1 LPAFADILPNVL
13 INISV
18 SGGDDLVADITAHIA
33 WLVAAL
39 QVSLQKEKL
48 TAVVPQMAIASESV
62 NPLNQNLNRK
72 CQLSFKT
79 VEVPSNLGE
88 TNGSCWTGLFTN
100 SILVGGYPIS
110 RRPVPN
116 TGLEISLGAIA
127 GLIGSTQVVQYG
139 SRLLIKG
146 YNTLLVA
153 TAIDKGVLSWHVIT
167 NTETDQRISY
177 FDPRIDKINIGC
189 TDVVSLHDLE
199 GLRHIVGWCSE
210 ATDFCGM

>member
-1 LPAFADILPNVL
+1 LPAFANLLPDVL

-18 SGGDDLVADITAHIA
+18 SGGDDLVADITAQIA
-33 WLVAAL
+33 WLIAAL
-39 QVSLQKEKL
+39 QVSSQKEKL
-48 TAVVPQMAIASESV
+48 SAILPQMAIASESI
-62 NPLNQNLNRK
+62 NPLNHNLNRK
-72 CQLSFKT
+72 CQLLFEN
-79 VEVPSNLGE
+79 VVVPSNVGE
-88 TNGSCWTGLFTN
+88 TNGSCWTGLFTS
-100 SILVGGYPIS
+100 SILVCGYPIA

-116 TGLEISLGAIA
+116 TGLEISLDTIA
-127 GLIGSTQVVQYG
+127 GLIRSTQVVQCG

-146 YNTLLVA
+146 YNTLLIA

-177 FDPRIDKINIGC
+177 FDPRIDKIDIGC